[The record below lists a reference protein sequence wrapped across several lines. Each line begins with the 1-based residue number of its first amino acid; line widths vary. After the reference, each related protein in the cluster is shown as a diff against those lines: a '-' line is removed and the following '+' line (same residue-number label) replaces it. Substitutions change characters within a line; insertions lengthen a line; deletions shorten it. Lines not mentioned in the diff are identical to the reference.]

1 MINYRWDEFLQL
13 SLAQL
18 ISGEAITVPSS
29 SPYYVPLRE
38 VPRQD
43 TVSTVL
49 VRNAASTST
58 VNPDQDCYVWQQNPG
73 TNYDGSQLL
82 VGKDASNNVYR
93 SFIRFNIAALPTSP
107 SAVKLRV
114 YANRNV
120 VGVGSTSVSVH
131 QVTSTWTETGPT
143 YTSQP
148 TYNSTPASAMAW
160 SETNPKG
167 DGGGYQEC
175 DITSLYNAWKAG
187 SNYGLLL
194 KGDESLSNNWVIG
207 QSRASSTQAPQ
218 LVVVSAGAYYTEVGS
233 TVDPV
238 AGEFACHY
246 GTGRLRF
253 HSSAAGAS
261 LLVDYRGTGSP
272 VDAQDVPV
280 WLGSTTGT
288 NTYVA
293 TTGTFIRLVDGL
305 LVTVK
310 IGTGNTGASTL
321 NINGTGGKAIQRFG
335 SPVSSGQLVAG
346 AVYVMVYDGT
356 AFQMIGV

>member
-1 MINYRWDEFLQL
+1 MINYRWDEFKQL

-18 ISGEAITVPSS
+18 ISGEAITVPAA

-43 TVSTVL
+43 TPSTVL

-58 VNPDQDCYVWQQNPG
+58 VNPDQDCYAWQLNPG
-73 TNYDGSQLL
+73 TNYNDNYLQ

-93 SFIRFNIAALPTSP
+93 SFIRFDISALPTSP

-120 VGVGSTSVSVH
+120 TGVGSTSVSVH

-148 TYNSTPASAMAW
+148 TYNSTPYSAMSW

-167 DGGGYQEC
+167 DGSGWQEC
-175 DITSLYNAWKAG
+175 DITALYNAWKAG

-194 KGDESLSNNWVIG
+194 KGDESLTNNWIIG
-207 QSRASSTQAPQ
+207 QSRATALGPQ
-218 LVVVSAGAYYTEVGS
+218 LVVVSAGAYYTEVGA
-233 TVDPV
+233 TVDPA

-253 HSSAAGAS
+253 HSSATGAS
-261 LLVDYRGTGSP
+261 LLVDYRGIGSP

-280 WLGSTTGT
+280 WLGTTTGT

-293 TTGTFIRLVDGL
+293 TTTTFIRLVAGL
-305 LVTVK
+305 VVIAK

-321 NINGTGGKAIQRFG
+321 NINSLGAKAIQRFG
-335 SPVSSGQLVAG
+335 SPVSSGQLTAG
-346 AVYVMVYDGT
+346 ATYVFVYDGT
-356 AFQMIGV
+356 NFQMIGV

>member
-1 MINYRWDEFLQL
+1 MINYRYDEFLQL

-18 ISGEAITVPSS
+18 IANEAITVPAA
-29 SPYYVPLRE
+29 SPFYVPLRE

-43 TVSTVL
+43 SPSTVL
-49 VRNAASTST
+49 IRNAASTAT
-58 VNPDQDCYVWQQNPG
+58 INPDQDCYVWQLNPG
-73 TNYDGSQLL
+73 TNYNDSYLQ
-82 VGKDASNNVYR
+82 VGKDSANNVYR
-93 SFIRFNIAALPTSP
+93 SFIRFDIAALPTNP

-114 YANRNV
+114 YGQRNQD
-120 VGVGSTSVSVH
+120 GVGSTSVSVH
-131 QVTSTWTETGPT
+131 QVTSSWTETGPT

-148 TYNSTPASAMAW
+148 TYNTTPFSAMAW

-167 DGGGYQEC
+167 NGAGYQEC
-175 DITSLYNAWKAG
+175 DITALYNAWKAG
-187 SNYGLLL
+187 NNYGLML

-207 QSRASSTQAPQ
+207 LSRTNVQTPQ
-218 LVVVSAGAYYTEVGS
+218 LVVVSAGAYFTEVGS

-261 LLVDYRGTGSP
+261 LLVDYRGIGSP

-293 TTGTFIRLVDGL
+293 TTPTFIRLVAGL
-305 LVTVK
+305 MVIVK
-310 IGTGNTGASTL
+310 IGAGNTGAATL
-321 NINGTGGKAIQRFG
+321 NINGTGAKAIQRFG
-335 SPVSSGQLVAG
+335 SPVSSGQLVTG
-346 AVYVMVYDGT
+346 ATYVLVYDGVS